1 MRMEAIDV
9 RKYPSGES
17 VCGAIY
23 DGAPTDTPFF
33 DALPDMMSREEFLS
47 TIRRALETMPQVIE
61 HTEYMGQPFYCK
73 RVLYLRAEY
82 PSVYTQPVIKGGL
95 GGGGTMESRAS

>member
-47 TIRRALETMPQVIE
+47 TIRRALETMP
-61 HTEYMGQPFYCK
+61 
-73 RVLYLRAEY
+73 
-82 PSVYTQPVIKGGL
+82 
-95 GGGGTMESRAS
+95 